1 MFGINEVSFKND
13 SNKKFEIEWQVAYP
27 HVIFS
32 YKEKKNNKEVIFQ
45 EKYDFKYVMEKLELK
60 PKMMLTMLKL

>member
-1 MFGINEVSFKND
+1 MFGINEVLFKND

-32 YKEKKNNKEVIFQ
+32 YKEKKTIK
-45 EKYDFKYVMEKLELK
+45 KLFSKKNSILN
-60 PKMMLTMLKL
+60 M